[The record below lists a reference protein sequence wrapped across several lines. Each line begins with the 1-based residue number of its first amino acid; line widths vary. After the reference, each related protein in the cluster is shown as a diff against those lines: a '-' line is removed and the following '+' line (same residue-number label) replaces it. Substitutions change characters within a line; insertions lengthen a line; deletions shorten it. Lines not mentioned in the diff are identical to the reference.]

1 METHGITFCE
11 ADAVR
16 WESAAA
22 AAPVQPASHQ
32 LLITSAENGK
42 RLIRA
47 KWINSNV
54 PHALINFHCARS
66 RRCMPEYLTMPTG
79 ICSNLRK

>member
-1 METHGITFCE
+1 MELHFAKPMPCALTLGVSSSRTR
-11 ADAVR
+11 A
-16 WESAAA
+16 
-22 AAPVQPASHQ
+22 ASHQ

-54 PHALINFHCARS
+54 PHALINFHCTLDAGR
-66 RRCMPEYLTMPTG
+66 
-79 ICSNLRK
+79 I